1 MPLRRL
7 KTVLK
12 NPITKMKN
20 NTTEAI
26 YNVLLSAAFEEWNE
40 EVFIPHVEGEEN
52 CKSKEG
58 IVKDLEEMLKTY
70 EVL

>member
-1 MPLRRL
+1 
-7 KTVLK
+7 
-12 NPITKMKN
+12 MKN